1 MDDENKFSHIIENF
15 NDVIWT
21 IDIKTSR
28 FTYISA
34 AVTKLF
40 GYSVEEALE
49 GAFDRHPNNNDSYR
63 KTQLLIITEIEKLI
77 NSGKEYSDLYFEYQM
92 PNKVGVQI
100 WVETEIRILNE
111 NGYPK
116 EIVGITRNIENRK
129 KTEFLL
135 QNYSKELEKLNYEK
149 DQFIRILAHD
159 LRSPF
164 NTMLGFS
171 ENLLETLKETNIEE
185 VETKLKLINE
195 KLNSTFQMLE
205 DLLVFSRRQAVDIQ
219 AIQKNVSITE
229 ICNDVIK
236 HVSSNFKNISINYF
250 ESEKIMLKTDANIL
264 KVVLRNL
271 ISNAIKFTNT
281 NGSVNVLAVNSP
293 KNVTITVSDNGT
305 GMTEEQVENI
315 WQNSKSTTGTQGEK
329 GFGLG
334 LIFCKEL
341 IEKLGGEISVESKL
355 GIGSSFKI
363 SLPINNK

>member
-15 NDVIWT
+15 KDVIWT

-28 FTYISA
+28 FTYIST

-77 NSGKEYSDLYFEYQM
+77 NSGKEYSDMHFEYQM

-116 EIVGITRNIENRK
+116 EILGITRNIENRK
-129 KTEFLL
+129 KTDFLL
-135 QNYSKELEKLNYEK
+135 QGYSKELEKLNYEK

-205 DLLVFSRRQAVDIQ
+205 DLLVFSRHQAVDIQ
-219 AIQKNVSITE
+219 TMQENISITE
-229 ICNDVIK
+229 ICYDVIK

-250 ESEKIMLKTDANIL
+250 ESEKIMLQTDANIL

-281 NGSVNVLAVNSP
+281 NGSVKVLAVNSP
-293 KNVTITVSDNGT
+293 ENVTITVSDNGI
-305 GMTEEQVENI
+305 GMTEKQVENI

-341 IEKLGGEISVESKL
+341 TEKLGGELSVESKL